1 MRVIDETA
9 SVNAQVDAQV
19 RRRGHLRTLLGN
31 LLFGT
36 RFVTIW
42 LAMAVLLVTCHFLAP
57 STLSSASWSSLL
69 PLGSVVAV
77 VALGQMLVIMMGG
90 IDLSMGATISLL
102 ANVLVGVSAGSD
114 DDLLKAIITVFVVAV
129 VVGAINGG
137 LVAVF
142 ELNPMI
148 VTLATSLILL
158 GVTAEYR
165 QGTANNSTV
174 PDALSDFVFQKV
186 FGVSKT
192 FWFVLA
198 VTIVLGLVI
207 RSTTAGRRFQAV
219 GANRRAA
226 WMAGIRVRLYV
237 IGAYVAASIAA
248 GLAAIFISGI
258 VVSPGVDP
266 GAAYLLGP
274 VAAVVLGGAALS
286 GGLASPAS
294 TWLAAFFVTLLN
306 QMLKVRGL
314 SNASQFVVF
323 GSAIVIGMLI
333 SGDRVA
339 ELIGRLLLR
348 PSLQRYIDGEV
359 ESEPESGQL
368 DLVAE
373 SAFVSQTTK
382 SQGGQP

>member
-1 MRVIDETA
+1 MRVIDGAA
-9 SVNAQVDAQV
+9 SEHAPVGAV
-19 RRRGHLRTLLGN
+19 RHRRSRQRTVLGN

-42 LAMAVLLVTCHFLAP
+42 LAMAVLLVICHFVAS

-69 PLGSVVAV
+69 PLGSVVAI

-90 IDLSMGATISLL
+90 IDLSIGATISLL
-102 ANVLVGVSAGSD
+102 ANVLVGVAKGSD
-114 DDLLKAIITVFVVAV
+114 GGLARAMATVFVL
-129 VVGAINGG
+129 AIVIGLVNGG
-137 LVAVF
+137 LIALL

-148 VTLATSLILL
+148 VTLATSLVLL
-158 GVTAEYR
+158 GITAEYR
-165 QGTANNSTV
+165 QGTANTSSV
-174 PDALSDFVFQKV
+174 PRNLADFVFEKW
-186 FGVSKT
+186 FGISKT
-192 FWFVLA
+192 FWFVVALML
-198 VTIVLGLVI
+198 VLGLVL

-306 QMLKVRGL
+306 QMLKVLGL
-314 SNASQFVVF
+314 SQASQFVVF
-323 GSAIVIGMLI
+323 GSAIVVGMLI

-348 PSLQRYIDGEV
+348 PSFQRYIEGDA
-359 ESEPESGQL
+359 EPR
-368 DLVAE
+368 
-373 SAFVSQTTK
+373 SQT
-382 SQGGQP
+382 GQPDDVARSSTSSQPTTEKANQ

>member
-1 MRVIDETA
+1 VSDDIGSANTGA
-9 SVNAQVDAQV
+9 
-19 RRRGHLRTLLGN
+19 GLRPDLKTLLSN

-42 LAMAVLLVTCHFLAP
+42 IAMVVLLVVCRIVAP
-57 STLSSASWSSLL
+57 STLSSASWSALL
-69 PLGSVVAV
+69 PLGSVVAI

-90 IDLSMGATISLL
+90 IDLSMGASISLL
-102 ANVLVGVSAGSD
+102 ANVLVGVSKGSD
-114 DDLLKAIITVFVVAV
+114 DALVKGIVTVFVVAAV
-129 VVGAINGG
+129 IGLVNGL

-142 ELNPMI
+142 DLNPLI

-158 GVTAEYR
+158 GITAEYR
-165 QGTANNSTV
+165 VGIANNSTV
-174 PDALSDFVFQKV
+174 PDALSDFVFDKA

-192 FWFVLA
+192 FWFVVAL
-198 VTIVLGLVI
+198 TLVLGVVL
-207 RSTTAGRRFQAV
+207 RSTTVGRRFQAV

-237 IGAYVAASIAA
+237 IGAYVAAACAA
-248 GLAAIFISGI
+248 GLAAIFIGGI

-294 TWLAAFFVTLLN
+294 TWVAAFFVTLLN
-306 QMLKVRGL
+306 QMLKVLGL

-323 GSAIVIGMLI
+323 GSAIVVGMLI
-333 SGDRVA
+333 SGDRIA
-339 ELIGRLLLR
+339 EFIGRLLLR
-348 PSLQRYIDGEV
+348 PSLRKYIDGDDT
-359 ESEPESGQL
+359 EPRTAPSGYL
-368 DLVAE
+368 GNTAE
-373 SAFVSQTTK
+373 
-382 SQGGQP
+382 

>member
-1 MRVIDETA
+1 MSVIDETA
-9 SVNAQVDAQV
+9 SLRAATRPGQ
-19 RRRGHLRTLLGN
+19 RSGLRTVLGN

-42 LAMAVLLVTCHFLAP
+42 LAMGALLIICRIFAP

-69 PLGSVVAV
+69 PLGSVVAI

-102 ANVLVGVSAGSD
+102 ANVLVGVSKGSD
-114 DDLLKAIITVFVVAV
+114 GNLLEAIVTVFVCAI
-129 VVGAINGG
+129 VVGLVNGA
-137 LVAVF
+137 LIALF

-158 GVTAEYR
+158 GITAEYR
-165 QGTANNSTV
+165 QRNSNNSTV
-174 PDALSDFVFQKV
+174 PDALSDFVFQKT

-192 FWFVLA
+192 FWFVLGLM
-198 VTIVLGLVI
+198 ILLGLVI
-207 RSTTAGRRFQAV
+207 RSSTAGRRFQAV

-237 IGAYVAASIAA
+237 VGAYVAASIAA
-248 GLAAIFISGI
+248 GLAAVFISGI

-266 GAAYLLGP
+266 GASYLLGP

-306 QMLKVRGL
+306 QMLKVLGL

-323 GSAIVIGMLI
+323 GSAIVVGMLI

-339 ELIGRLLLR
+339 ALIGRLLLR
-348 PSLQRYIDGEV
+348 PSVQRYIDGDI
-359 ESEPESGQL
+359 EPGPRSAPL
-368 DLVAE
+368 DRIT
-373 SAFVSQTTK
+373 S
-382 SQGGQP
+382 

>member
-1 MRVIDETA
+1 MRGTDEGVVTGTA
-9 SVNAQVDAQV
+9 PRA
-19 RRRGHLRTLLGN
+19 RRRSATLLGN

-42 LAMAVLLVTCHFLAP
+42 LAMSILLVVCRFVAP

-69 PLGSVVAV
+69 PLGSVVAI

-90 IDLSMGATISLL
+90 IDLAMGATISLL
-102 ANVLVGVSAGSD
+102 ANVVVGASAGAD
-114 DDLLKAIITVFVVAV
+114 ENLGRAIITVFVCAV
-129 VVGAINGG
+129 VIGLINGG
-137 LVAVF
+137 LVAIL

-148 VTLATSLILL
+148 VTLATSLVLL
-158 GVTAEYR
+158 GITAEYR
-165 QGTANNSTV
+165 QANTNNSAV
-174 PDALSDFVFQKV
+174 PKRLSDFVFDKV
-186 FGVSKT
+186 VGVSKT
-192 FWFVLA
+192 FWFVL
-198 VTIVLGLVI
+198 VLMLVIGMVI

-226 WMAGIRVRLYV
+226 WMAGIRVRVYV
-237 IGAYVAASIAA
+237 VGAYVAASVAA
-248 GLAAIFISGI
+248 GLAAIFLSGI

-266 GAAYLLGP
+266 GASYLLGP

-306 QMLKVRGL
+306 QMLKVLGL

-323 GSAIVIGMLI
+323 GAAIVLGMLI

-339 ELIGRLLLR
+339 ELVGRLLLR
-348 PSLQRYIDGEV
+348 PSLQRYVDGDV
-359 ESEPESGQL
+359 DLRPDTAPL
-368 DLVAE
+368 DAVA
-373 SAFVSQTTK
+373 S
-382 SQGGQP
+382 